1 MLHLRAIA
9 RLRNPLRSLPRIFLT
24 PFSSNSPP
32 SPLLL
37 RPPPPISPPSA
48 PFSTTSSS
56 RRRRGGGDAEAD
68 ESSGASVSLFD
79 RDPTRPPKLFVIQ
92 PRLRPDSLLH
102 SKLAEALNLANS
114 LEELRDGFFA
124 EDYGSKEPPP
134 HLVVQNPGARSL
146 RCRRTPSSLSSRTK
160 ERGDRLRRRGR
171 EENRRRRRK
180 IDEVRRTRAL
190 QRSARRRHGSS
201 YGQGLATVAVVGYTN
216 AVRNCED
223 EEYPEDD
230 MTCDPSSGKPAD
242 EDDDA
247 MASEFSREESPD
259 NADDVAS
266 EFSCGGHMDDNDD
279 GDIASDVST
288 EEVLENFD
296 NKDADS
302 VVKFVTKDSGE
313 HHESKNINCV
323 KASAMTGVGLQ
334 ELLNLIDHK
343 LNKEE
348 SDEKRT
354 FGPWDRKWRP
364 SDTADD
370 EKAAEQ

>member
-1 MLHLRAIA
+1 MLNFQKCCLEIIFHQITCRIQERRNHL
-9 RLRNPLRSLPRIFLT
+9 
-24 PFSSNSPP
+24 
-32 SPLLL
+32 
-37 RPPPPISPPSA
+37 
-48 PFSTTSSS
+48 
-56 RRRRGGGDAEAD
+56 
-68 ESSGASVSLFD
+68 
-79 RDPTRPPKLFVIQ
+79 
-92 PRLRPDSLLH
+92 
-102 SKLAEALNLANS
+102 
-114 LEELRDGFFA
+114 
-124 EDYGSKEPPP
+124 
-134 HLVVQNPGARSL
+134 
-146 RCRRTPSSLSSRTK
+146 LSQ
-160 ERGDRLRRRGR
+160 
-171 EENRRRRRK
+171 

-216 AVRNCED
+216 AGKSTLVSALSESDLYSDDRYSYMLLAVSLLFATVDPRVRSVVLPSGKKVLLSDTVGFISDLPVQLVEAFHATLEEVVEADLLVIDLLESNSGADECFGEEEITGED